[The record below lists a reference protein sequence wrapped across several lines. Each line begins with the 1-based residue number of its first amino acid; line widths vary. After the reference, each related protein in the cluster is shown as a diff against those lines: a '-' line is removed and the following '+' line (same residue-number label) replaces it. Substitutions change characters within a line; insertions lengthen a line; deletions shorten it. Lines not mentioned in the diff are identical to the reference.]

1 MREYKDILWTAFEN
15 TGSVH
20 NYLKFKLFCEEKMK
34 VEAGEEFGIDK
45 NLGDCDQND
54 QVR

>member
-1 MREYKDILWTAFEN
+1 MQKYKDILWTAFES
-15 TGSVH
+15 TGSVRD
-20 NYLKFKLFCEEKMK
+20 YLKFKLFQAEKMK

-45 NLGDCDQND
+45 NLGDCDQNH